1 MKHWFTDLYA
11 SIDAMNLDKFA
22 AGLTPDVEVIVGNNP
37 PMNGREAAKEGLGG
51 FFSTIG
57 GIKHNIGT
65 VVEGDGVTVM
75 EAKVDYT
82 RKDGNTVTVPAVT
95 VLERRGDLVKSLR
108 IYVDV
113 APVYA
118 Q

>member
-1 MKHWFTDLYA
+1 MTYWFSDLYA
-11 SIDAMNLDKFA
+11 SIDRMNLDAFA

-37 PMNGREAAKEGLGG
+37 TMNGREAAKEGIGF
-51 FFSTIG
+51 FFSTID
-57 GIKHNIGT
+57 GIKHNIT
-65 VVEGDGVTVM
+65 KVVEGDGVTVM
-75 EAKVDYT
+75 EAKIDYI

-95 VLERRGDLVKSLR
+95 VLERQGDLVKALR
-108 IYVDV
+108 IYMDV